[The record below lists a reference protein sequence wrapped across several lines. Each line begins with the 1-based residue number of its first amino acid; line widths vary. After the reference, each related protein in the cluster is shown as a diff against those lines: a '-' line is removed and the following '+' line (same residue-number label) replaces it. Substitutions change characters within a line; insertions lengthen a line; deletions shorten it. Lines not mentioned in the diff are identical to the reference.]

1 MVTEEMARLRW
12 HCRRGMLE
20 LDLLLETFLDRDYPR
35 LTAQEQTDFQR
46 LLQTQDPQL
55 NAWLLGDEAP
65 GDMALENLIQRL
77 RQTWRD

>member
-1 MVTEEMARLRW
+1 MVPAEMARLRW

-35 LTAQEQTDFQR
+35 LTAQEQADFQR

-55 NAWLLGDEAP
+55 NAWLLGDETP
-65 GDMALENLIQRL
+65 GDTALENLIQRL